1 MQYAQKTRFAVK
13 NHALSVKNFNLR
25 TKIRFYDEKVRVY
38 AQFAGCGRFR
48 HALNFAPAPAP
59 HHQKPKILSNMNI
72 KKQDG
77 NTICLPVL
85 L

>member
-25 TKIRFYDEKVRVY
+25 SKIRFYDEKVRVY

-48 HALNFAPAPAP
+48 HAHEIPAPATR
-59 HHQKPKILSNMNI
+59 HQKPKILSNMNM
-72 KKQDG
+72 KKQG
-77 NTICLPVL
+77 GITTALF
-85 L
+85 